1 MSLNGEFCLELWIGG
16 YLKYICITTKPT
28 PARRPLTEAAAL
40 EHLTKHGGR
49 SAGQSTPSLTTVT
62 ACITWERD
70 FFNLVDLGSFLGLY
84 ISFIY

>member
-1 MSLNGEFCLELWIGG
+1 MSRIGDSG
-16 YLKYICITTKPT
+16 ICIRSWVLKHICIKPT
-28 PARRPLTEAAAL
+28 PARRPLKEAASL

-62 ACITWERD
+62 AYITWERD
-70 FFNLVDLGSFLGLY
+70 FLNLVDLGNFLGLH